1 MILTTTNK
9 SNIKVPP
16 AETQS
21 ESEERSV
28 FFYQAVHGKMK
39 SVLEDFHIILT

>member
-1 MILTTTNK
+1 MVLTTTNK

-16 AETQS
+16 AETQA
-21 ESEERSV
+21 EPEERSV
-28 FFYQAVHGKMK
+28 FFYQAVYVKMK